1 MDRTLRNRH
10 LLNRHLALLFCSILA
25 LAIVLVGC
33 GTVVVP
39 PPSKTPLSTRQTATT
54 DTPTPI
60 PTADPLPS
68 DIVVY
73 PGAQL
78 VLAQRI
84 ANGTLYYYRSTANL
98 QAVTTFYINQMPR
111 QGWTQTSAALN
122 GSQGSFLVYAK
133 GARSVTLNIVPDPI
147 VPAQTD
153 ISITLS
159 NS

>member
-1 MDRTLRNRH
+1 MDKY
-10 LLNRHLALLFCSILA
+10 LLNRYLASLCCIALA
-25 LAIVLVGC
+25 LALFLIGC
-33 GTVVVP
+33 GTGPIP
-39 PPSKTPLSTRQTATT
+39 PISKTPPSTRQTAAT

-60 PTADPLPS
+60 PTADPLPN

-84 ANGTLYYYRSTANL
+84 ASGTLYYYRSTANL
-98 QAVTTFYINQMPR
+98 QAVTTFYMNQMPR

-122 GSQGSFLVYAK
+122 GSQGTYLVYSK
-133 GARSVTLNIVPDPI
+133 GNRSVTLYIASDPI